1 MKPEDRPPS
10 PRFLQTDVTNVFTDV
25 IKTMSD
31 QRNIVKWNRDVFKKE
46 ETDGVRTNNT
56 PKLSTPKI
64 EVTRLASGLNSQ
76 SPLQK
81 INFMKKTN
89 PKKRAD
95 RFFSP

>member
-1 MKPEDRPPS
+1 
-10 PRFLQTDVTNVFTDV
+10 V

-46 ETDGVRTNNT
+46 ETDCVRTNNT